1 MRNLYYLYLIIYKKI
16 YDNISNKKI
25 DWNFILK
32 FTFVTLF
39 PNLIEPYLKDSILNR
54 AVESNLISYDFYN
67 PRDFT
72 TNKHKKVDD
81 AMVGGGA
88 GMLLS
93 CQPLFD
99 CLEEIK
105 RKDKEAYIIFPLAA
119 AKPFRQNDAKRLA
132 KKKNI
137 VFVCGRY
144 EGIDERVIEEYAN
157 EVFSIGEYILTGG
170 ELASLVMSDAISR
183 NIKGVLGNQDSLE
196 YESYENELLEAPSFT
211 KPQIYRNL
219 CVPSAFLKGN
229 HSKIANLKHQMSVC
243 KTKYYRPDKGK
254 KNEK

>member
-88 GMLLS
+88 GMLVDAMRDLKKTYPQNS
-93 CQPLFD
+93 FFVIDTHGGRLMKQ
-99 CLEEIK
+99 EIFADHVVESK
-105 RKDKEAYIIFPLAA
+105 ME
-119 AKPFRQNDAKRLA
+119 Q
-132 KKKNI
+132 
-137 VFVCGRY
+137 
-144 EGIDERVIEEYAN
+144 
-157 EVFSIGEYILTGG
+157 
-170 ELASLVMSDAISR
+170 
-183 NIKGVLGNQDSLE
+183 GNQQL
-196 YESYENELLEAPSFT
+196 SFF
-211 KPQIYRNL
+211 
-219 CVPSAFLKGN
+219 S
-229 HSKIANLKHQMSVC
+229 
-243 KTKYYRPDKGK
+243 
-254 KNEK
+254 E